1 VANAILDGTDA
12 VMLSDETAVGSF
24 PLEAAAVLDS
34 IARATEKAILGQSF
48 LKEPLSELLPST
60 SAAISRAA
68 CWLAHDLQAKA
79 IVASTASGSTARL
92 VARYRTA
99 APVVGL
105 SSDPATCRQLTL
117 SWGVLP
123 ALVEAYGNSDEMF
136 LRACQWVDQTGLAGP
151 GDRLVFTAGVPHGTG
166 RTNLLKVV
174 DL

>member
-1 VANAILDGTDA
+1 
-12 VMLSDETAVGSF
+12 VMLSDETAAGHH
-24 PLEAAAVLDS
+24 PLEAAAALDS
-34 IARATEKAILGQSF
+34 IARATEKALLGQSF

-68 CWLAHDLQAKA
+68 CWLSHDLKAKA
-79 IVASTASGSTARL
+79 IVASTNSGSTARL

-105 SSDPATCRQLTL
+105 STDPATCRQLTL

-123 ALVEAYGNSDEMF
+123 ALVSPYSNSDEMF
-136 LRACQWVDQTGLAGP
+136 LRACQWVEQTGLAGA
-151 GDRLVFTAGVPHGTG
+151 GDRLVFTAGVPQGTG

>member
-1 VANAILDGTDA
+1 
-12 VMLSDETAVGSF
+12 VGSF
-24 PLEAAAVLDS
+24 PLEATAALDS

-123 ALVEAYGNSDEMF
+123 ALVEAYGSSDEMF
-136 LRACQWVDQTGLAGP
+136 LRACQWVDRTGLAGP